1 MALISYDEGS
11 VGSNTN
17 PGCMSSI
24 LNTLSA
30 LCVQILFGK
39 YDPNHI
45 GGRLLFYTRGTKH
58 MHRTP
63 CVTSVQQSLAYVD
76 SPVLAGKYLEA
87 SAKGRTSDA
96 ITALLTLTPPSALLL
111 TLGPEGEVTGE
122 EEVSTALIHRG
133 DFLKVPP

>member
-1 MALISYDEGS
+1 
-11 VGSNTN
+11 
-17 PGCMSSI
+17 
-24 LNTLSA
+24 
-30 LCVQILFGK
+30 
-39 YDPNHI
+39 
-45 GGRLLFYTRGTKH
+45 